1 MPVCLTEAHRSHYRS
16 RCSCWY
22 PNALARLAKLLL
34 SADSI
39 AASDSVAP
47 ITIPTS
53 AVAIA
58 GALLMPFLI
67 IGPQRITHARRP
79 ATYAALLAIATAES
93 EAARADVD
101 RERPG

>member
-1 MPVCLTEAHRSHYRS
+1 
-16 RCSCWY
+16 
-22 PNALARLAKLLL
+22 
-34 SADSI
+34 
-39 AASDSVAP
+39 
-47 ITIPTS
+47 
-53 AVAIA
+53 
-58 GALLMPFLI
+58 MPFLI